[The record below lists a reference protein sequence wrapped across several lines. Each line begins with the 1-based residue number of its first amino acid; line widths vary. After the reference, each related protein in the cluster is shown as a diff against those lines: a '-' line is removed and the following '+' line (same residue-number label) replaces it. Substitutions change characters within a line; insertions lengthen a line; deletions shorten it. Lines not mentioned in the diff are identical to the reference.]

1 MDTAILSSLIYVA
14 QGYSDNAYG
23 SNVYQYVASDSDGK
37 AGTGQQQ
44 DGGVLAPVTGFFQGG
59 PEILVPVIIGGAVI
73 IAAIVLLIKK
83 AVSRRKAMR

>member
-1 MDTAILSSLIYVA
+1 MDTAILSSLTYVA

-23 SNVYQYVASDSDGK
+23 SNVYQYVASDSDGQT
-37 AGTGQQQ
+37 GTGQQ
-44 DGGVLAPVTGFFQGG
+44 DGGVLAPVTGFFQSG
-59 PEILVPVIIGGAVI
+59 PEILVPVIIGEAVI